1 MSLQS
6 DIVADPKDE
15 SWLGTSSFARSDGIN
30 DLSLDGWRKARRL
43 REIVEDEDHYY
54 TEGATEHWHIIS
66 DIHSRSDLAQRP
78 YVQRAQSPRFYFA
91 IPLRDSEGTVIGSLS
106 ILDDKPRYGVSAHD
120 MSFCEDLG
128 DTIALH
134 LQSSMIR
141 SQRQRSERLIQAL
154 GTFNSGGASLRSW
167 WTKQNAQST
176 KRGGRH
182 LNRKSDNE
190 ESNSRFDEEFGLEG
204 QLPPRVFSTARADR
218 YRKVPRSTSEGN
230 SQASNERI
238 QHGVLSADFSTQ
250 SESRGHTT
258 AGATDAIDETIP
270 EDQAVSQ
277 TEATKDRSG
286 HREYDLSREVK
297 QAHSRASK
305 LLREALGASGVAFI
319 DASAVP
325 TRGLDRRRSSTPS
338 DDNFRSGTSDT
349 EASDGS
355 TTPSRMCE
363 VTAISTH
370 LEAGDDRARPF
381 ELSHRDLTRL
391 IKAYPRA
398 KVFSFMKDGDA
409 YSGSDASD
417 TGSSSESSFDASAPR
432 VETKHSRHAQ
442 ILMKAV
448 GKAVSIAF
456 YPIYDVRIPLSTP
469 QHTPYAND
477 LKESRERYRSALV
490 VWTRANNAP
499 RFFDPNED
507 VTYLS
512 AFAHSLRA
520 ELARLETT
528 ASDAA
533 KGAFI
538 SGISHELRS
547 PLHGVLAGIE
557 LIQDS
562 QLTTFQQEMAL
573 SVALAGR
580 TLLDT
585 VDHILD
591 YSKISNLSR
600 GQKRDRAKADTLR
613 HHSAE
618 GIHGNGL
625 ASVDLAR
632 LTEEVVE
639 SAISAH
645 RHLRRPTSGAS
656 VLSSH
661 HAVSVTLDI
670 EKRDSWTT
678 AMMPG
683 TWVRIL
689 NNLLINALKYTPEGV
704 VSVKLFTDSDPNQG
718 TFVNLQ
724 IQDTGI
730 GMTQDFVRTE
740 MWRPFKQADTHS
752 AGTGLGL
759 SIVKEVAKDLDA
771 TISAKSELGKGT
783 SVTVRFMANFH
794 RLIAPTPDPQD
805 ARLES
810 FAGKPPRHFHMVKS
824 LEDINDPKGEAGT
837 RAVAESVARTA
848 ENWLGFEVFFSD
860 GPTSHPAHT
869 VCAVF
874 ERDLLLLYDKDPQL
888 ADTLLSRLATEGTQI
903 LIIAQSVASSQPDFD
918 FERFQL
924 RPLYVYQP

>member
-1 MSLQS
+1 L
-6 DIVADPKDE
+6 
-15 SWLGTSSFARSDGIN
+15 
-30 DLSLDGWRKARRL
+30 
-43 REIVEDEDHYY
+43 
-54 TEGATEHWHIIS
+54 
-66 DIHSRSDLAQRP
+66 
-78 YVQRAQSPRFYFA
+78 
-91 IPLRDSEGTVIGSLS
+91 
-106 ILDDKPRYGVSAHD
+106 
-120 MSFCEDLG
+120 
-128 DTIALH
+128 
-134 LQSSMIR
+134 
-141 SQRQRSERLIQAL
+141 
-154 GTFNSGGASLRSW
+154 
-167 WTKQNAQST
+167 
-176 KRGGRH
+176 
-182 LNRKSDNE
+182 
-190 ESNSRFDEEFGLEG
+190 
-204 QLPPRVFSTARADR
+204 
-218 YRKVPRSTSEGN
+218 
-230 SQASNERI
+230 
-238 QHGVLSADFSTQ
+238 
-250 SESRGHTT
+250 
-258 AGATDAIDETIP
+258 
-270 EDQAVSQ
+270 
-277 TEATKDRSG
+277 
-286 HREYDLSREVK
+286 
-297 QAHSRASK
+297 
-305 LLREALGASGVAFI
+305 
-319 DASAVP
+319 
-325 TRGLDRRRSSTPS
+325 
-338 DDNFRSGTSDT
+338 
-349 EASDGS
+349 
-355 TTPSRMCE
+355 
-363 VTAISTH
+363 
-370 LEAGDDRARPF
+370 
-381 ELSHRDLTRL
+381 
-391 IKAYPRA
+391 
-398 KVFSFMKDGDA
+398 
-409 YSGSDASD
+409 
-417 TGSSSESSFDASAPR
+417 
-432 VETKHSRHAQ
+432 
-442 ILMKAV
+442 
-448 GKAVSIAF
+448 
-456 YPIYDVRIPLSTP
+456 
-469 QHTPYAND
+469 YANF
-477 LKESRERYRSALV
+477 LKESRERYRSCLI
-490 VWTRANNAP
+490 VWTKANNAP
-499 RFFDPNED
+499 RFFDPAED

-547 PLHGVLAGIE
+547 PLHGVLAGVE
-557 LIQDS
+557 LLQDS
-562 QLTTFQQEMAL
+562 KLTPFQHEMAL

-600 GQKRDRAKADTLR
+600 GQKRDRAKVDTLR

-645 RHLRRPTSGAS
+645 RHLRRPTSET
-656 VLSSH
+656 SSSQ

-689 NNLLINALKYTPEGV
+689 NNILGNALKYTPEGV
-704 VSVKLFTDSDPNQG
+704 VSVKLFTSSDENQV
-718 TFVNLQ
+718 THVNLQ

-730 GMTQDFVRTE
+730 GMTQEFVRTE
-740 MWRPFKQADTHS
+740 MWHPFKQADTHS
-752 AGTGLGL
+752 PGTGLGL

-783 SVTVRFMANFH
+783 SVTIRFLANFH
-794 RLIAPTPDPQD
+794 HLTTPTPDPQER
-805 ARLES
+805 RLES

-824 LEDINDPKGEAGT
+824 QEDITDANGELGT

-848 ENWLGFEVFFSD
+848 ENWLGFKAFFSD

-918 FERFQL
+918 FERFEL